1 MIRLFVIEDH
11 ITVIVSSL
19 RYQFRPARDG
29 IIVAGF
35 AKTVE
40 DTILSA
46 DPASFDLFILDLYIP
61 GYLPVDNIRKLKE
74 HFQGKPIVIYTSEL
88 SPSWRMKMMDEGAL
102 AYITKEASRDELKLA
117 LQKAAHGELF
127 FSGPVGS
134 IDFIGSRD
142 NSVSLTPEITPL
154 QQEVV
159 KLLSEGLTHKEI
171 SKEIG
176 ISRSMVEKILKTLRQ
191 SFKAKN
197 NIELTK
203 LITSSGLI

>member
-19 RYQFRPARDG
+19 RYQFRPNRDG
-29 IIVAGF
+29 IIVSGF

-40 DTILSA
+40 DTILTA

-61 GYLPVDNIRKLKE
+61 GSLPVDNIRKLKE
-74 HFQGKPIVIYTSEL
+74 HFHGKPIVIYTSEL

-117 LQKAAHGELF
+117 LQRAARGELF

-134 IDFIGSRD
+134 TDISSSND
-142 NSVSLTPEITPL
+142 NLVSLPTEITPL
-154 QQEVV
+154 QQEIV

-171 SKEIG
+171 SREIG

-203 LITSSGLI
+203 LITSSGLG